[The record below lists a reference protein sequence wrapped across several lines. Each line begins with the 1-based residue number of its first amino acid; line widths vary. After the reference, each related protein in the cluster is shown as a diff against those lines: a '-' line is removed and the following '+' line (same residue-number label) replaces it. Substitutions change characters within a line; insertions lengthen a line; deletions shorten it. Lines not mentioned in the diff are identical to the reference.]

1 MCEYFICLWGKSLHL
16 RNGHSLAILPPAGYN
31 MVERLVFVRKSVN
44 WNLRG
49 CPRGQCVRGR
59 FGIVTPLG
67 TARYRY
73 LSAVGAVKLEFAAP
87 KPSPL
92 GKVAERKRGRMRIS
106 HFAEMLVDIEHCTAL
121 IRLAFGDP
129 PSPKGKALVR
139 QITIFITVMVEGP
152 KGCAI
157 TTQSS

>member
-1 MCEYFICLWGKSLHL
+1 MRE
-16 RNGHSLAILPPAGYN
+16 
-31 MVERLVFVRKSVN
+31 
-44 WNLRG
+44 
-49 CPRGQCVRGR
+49 R

-106 HFAEMLVDIEHCTAL
+106 HFAEMRVDIEHCTAL

-152 KGCAI
+152 KGCCGIDRVRNALAAGPARQI
-157 TTQSS
+157 PIYHSVFYTNFYYIMQTHKKQRFHQFT

>member
-1 MCEYFICLWGKSLHL
+1 MRAQVVWYRYATGCSLLYDCH
-16 RNGHSLAILPPAGYN
+16 RQSLIFRIRCA
-31 MVERLVFVRKSVN
+31 EHH
-44 WNLRG
+44 
-49 CPRGQCVRGR
+49 
-59 FGIVTPLG
+59 
-67 TARYRY
+67 ARYRY
-73 LSAVGAVKLEFAAP
+73 LSAVA

-106 HFAEMLVDIEHCTAL
+106 HFAEMRVDIEHCTAL

-152 KGCAI
+152 KGCYGIDRVRNALAAGPARQI
-157 TTQSS
+157 PV

>member
-1 MCEYFICLWGKSLHL
+1 M
-16 RNGHSLAILPPAGYN
+16 
-31 MVERLVFVRKSVN
+31 
-44 WNLRG
+44 
-49 CPRGQCVRGR
+49 RGR

-152 KGCAI
+152 KGCYGIDRVRNALAAGPARQI
-157 TTQSS
+157 PICLPADQRR